1 MTHLTEEEL
10 VSQAFGERRGEAAAG
25 RHLAGCSECANAFAA
40 LQFDLAAMGL
50 VATPERDPGYGE
62 RVWQSISPSLR
73 AYTPQRRSWM
83 SLGVWKGLGYAAACA
98 LLLACAF
105 FSGMEWDHWKQPQ
118 TTAVKQAAP
127 EVKQPV
133 ILVVLGDHLDR
144 SERLLVE
151 LKHADARSPELVS
164 PMRDEARN
172 LLAANRVCRQDAA
185 QIGDPALATALDRLD
200 PLLAELANQPGGLNS
215 ATISRLQEEMN
226 ADGLLF
232 EVRVL
237 RARLPDSLV
246 DKRAGT
252 ASRSTGGT
260 I

>member
-1 MTHLTEEEL
+1 
-10 VSQAFGERRGEAAAG
+10 
-25 RHLAGCSECANAFAA
+25 
-40 LQFDLAAMGL
+40 
-50 VATPERDPGYGE
+50 
-62 RVWQSISPSLR
+62 
-73 AYTPQRRSWM
+73 M

-151 LKHADARSPELVS
+151 LKHADANSAEMTSPL
-164 PMRDEARN
+164 RDEARS
-172 LLAANRVCRQDAA
+172 LLAANPVCRQDAA
-185 QIGDPALATALDRLD
+185 QIGDPALVAALARLD
-200 PLLAELANQPGGLNS
+200 PLLAELAAQPGSLNA
-215 ATISRLQEEMN
+215 ATITQLQNEMN
-226 ADGLLF
+226 SDGLLF

-237 RARLPDSLV
+237 RSRLPDRQQGGS
-246 DKRAGT
+246 T
-252 ASRSTGGT
+252 RSNGGS